1 MYGNGGIGGKVD
13 YTDKMQRDNVFFA
26 YIGLEMRQ
34 NKKRMEDLIRLFG
47 VSAYK
52 EGNIS
57 EISSRIVD
65 RAFGIYVFQNP
76 EDMIKRI
83 SDCEIG
89 REKIEWQYLK
99 ERLQTIGVIEE
110 SYNDDLDIAMFML
123 IGSFY
128 SEFCGEWGDISLLP
142 FADKGVKVSVWCRA
156 LQDVFMK
163 SNRIQIMDAETIEKR
178 EHQRIE
184 KYSYKRCLKM
194 HTELYETICNLQDE
208 LKIIEQGKK
217 TKKKMDFEDRKRRI
231 QYMSAEG
238 IENYFLED
246 MILGLSFT
254 TILYH
259 YMKNMNVSQL
269 EQVEKIIDQLAKMKC
284 CILRN
289 RITDMIFSYLERNRY
304 ENQSIMNIS
313 NYLASYVERVNRV
326 YMDLLRVQWNWTG
339 HDVILQN
346 SKQEVWQKFIVDDF
360 YDVKKNIFFRNNSED
375 KYIIKKYFEKNWFV
389 NTPYTDE
396 LQRDM
401 EQEMGMVHSTSVLQ
415 GNENNPSYEGL
426 QMLFQ
431 IKTLENRGVS
441 LEKIEGRH
449 KAKWKEKEEIR
460 TGKAGIKEKQVAYT
474 MIHKMVMAALNKK

>member
-1 MYGNGGIGGKVD
+1 M
-13 YTDKMQRDNVFFA
+13 
-26 YIGLEMRQ
+26 
-34 NKKRMEDLIRLFG
+34 
-47 VSAYK
+47 
-52 EGNIS
+52 
-57 EISSRIVD
+57 
-65 RAFGIYVFQNP
+65 
-76 EDMIKRI
+76 
-83 SDCEIG
+83 
-89 REKIEWQYLK
+89 
-99 ERLQTIGVIEE
+99 
-110 SYNDDLDIAMFML
+110 
-123 IGSFY
+123 
-128 SEFCGEWGDISLLP
+128 LP

-313 NYLASYVERVNRV
+313 NYLVSYVERVNRV

-339 HDVILQN
+339 HDVIVQN

-375 KYIIKKYFEKNWFV
+375 KYIIKKYFEK
-389 NTPYTDE
+389 
-396 LQRDM
+396 
-401 EQEMGMVHSTSVLQ
+401 
-415 GNENNPSYEGL
+415 
-426 QMLFQ
+426 
-431 IKTLENRGVS
+431 
-441 LEKIEGRH
+441 
-449 KAKWKEKEEIR
+449 
-460 TGKAGIKEKQVAYT
+460 
-474 MIHKMVMAALNKK
+474 